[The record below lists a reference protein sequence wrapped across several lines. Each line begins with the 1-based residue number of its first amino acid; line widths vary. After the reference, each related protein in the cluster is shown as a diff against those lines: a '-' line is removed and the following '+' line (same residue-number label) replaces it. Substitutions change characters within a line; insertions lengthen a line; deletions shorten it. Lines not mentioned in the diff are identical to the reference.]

1 MRFEGRFELEAERER
16 VWEFISDPAKV
27 IQCVPGIEDYSVGEG
42 KRVTARV
49 KVKIGFIR
57 GVFHAASKV
66 LEERSDEY
74 KAKLELTG
82 SGAGSGFK
90 ALVDIGLEEIEERT
104 KVAWAADVNVSGP
117 LGSLAKPMLQGYVKK
132 LVEQLF
138 DCVKQRLQR

>member
-1 MRFEGRFELEAERER
+1 MRFEGKFRLDAERER
-16 VWEFISDPAKV
+16 VWDFISDPGKV
-27 IQCVPGIEDYSVGEG
+27 IQCVPGLQDYSVGEG

-49 KVKIGFIR
+49 KVGIGFIR
-57 GVFHAASKV
+57 GTFHAASKV
-66 LEERSDEY
+66 LEERPEEY

-90 ALVDIGLEEIEERT
+90 AIVDIGLEEADGGTEVT
-104 KVAWAADVNVSGP
+104 WAADVNVSGP